1 MLVVPVVFKFHG
13 YFSSCV
19 RPGDAAAPTL
29 CAHWQVS
36 TVTVVGSA
44 GSDAGSGAQ
53 TVEADSNLK
62 STSESNVTVELYRDG
77 GSGKHSVSWYR
88 ELESLA
94 STMLRGR
101 RDEVEVAI
109 AGFSRLASALGVMPV
124 TA

>member
-19 RPGDAAAPTL
+19 RPGDAAVPTL
-29 CAHWQVS
+29 CAQVS

-44 GSDAGSGAQ
+44 GSDAGSSAQ
-53 TVEADSNLK
+53 TAEADRNLK

-101 RDEVEVAI
+101 RDEIEVAI